1 MKKIKLFES
10 IRLILVAITGLLA
23 ACGENPETPSN
34 PLLADAG
41 AEQELVVNSLA
52 LLDGSQ
58 SVNVSGKPISY
69 KWELIEKPDG
79 AEVETS
85 SMDKVAVEF
94 SANKT
99 GEYVFKLTV
108 TYLNWTSTDTVKLT
122 VVPGEAPKIEAKA
135 GEDLEVPLGTVVQLD
150 GSGSTNETGG
160 DLQYTWAIMEKPE
173 GSTAQLL
180 TPNEA
185 LANFQPDKAGK
196 YLVKLTVKHQ
206 SNLAYDLL
214 EINVTGTVG
223 GGEGPILI
231 SEDILQT
238 RILEN
243 VHVEKEQLFDY
254 LVTKDIE
261 VGGTLVVKPGVR
273 IAFEA
278 GAKLTVSANG
288 ILIADNRTSQGTIV
302 FQGKSAERGYWEGI
316 LIESQSEQNML
327 WGIEIRDAGQMDAAL
342 KLAPGA
348 NITVIS
354 TKIHQNSKLGIILPE
369 DASLLEFKANE
380 IYDNT
385 DGPMMI
391 AAERVSLLSS
401 ENTIKGGNIKV
412 SPGRIDNG
420 LEHIWPNFTSQ
431 YDLLDDLVVT
441 AASTWAASDGAHIN
455 VANDR
460 AIRIIQGS
468 KVILFGLEG
477 KPVVIEGMSKEKGAW
492 RGIYLDN
499 SQGNPSNINMTV
511 IRHAGSNAI
520 SGSEPATLKIGT
532 NGSIA
537 ISKTVFDQGKGNG
550 LDATSNGVSL
560 VFNLNTITNHMGHPL
575 VVSTSL
581 VENLD
586 YTTAMENNGKNEVA
600 VDGLIAIGVPG
611 REIIWKGFY
620 GGTPYV
626 VKGMG
631 QNLLVQSGLR
641 IKQGVRIK
649 MQPGTRIDVVD
660 SGGMLGY
667 LHLEGGNGAP
677 VVIQGTDETS
687 GSWYGITYS
696 TNHLQNVVRNARI
709 LHAGKVMSNNFS
721 AALTVDNVPQGSLTV
736 DKTFIG
742 KSGQH
747 GIAVARSSG
756 DVLKTSELTFE
767 EVPGNQLHIW

>member
-1 MKKIKLFES
+1 MKHFRSLGLLLLLFAGLLTACEET
-10 IRLILVAITGLLA
+10 IEEPTNPLVA
-23 ACGENPETPSN
+23 E
-34 PLLADAG
+34 AG
-41 AEQELVVNSLA
+41 DEQELVTNSVT
-52 LLDGSQ
+52 LLDASQ
-58 SVNVSGKPISY
+58 SVNSTGKPVSY
-69 KWELIEKPDG
+69 KWELVEKPEG
-79 AEVETS
+79 AEAETS
-85 SMDKVAVEF
+85 AMDKVAVEF
-94 SANKT
+94 SANKA
-99 GEYVFKLTV
+99 GDYVFKLTV
-108 TYLNWTSTDTVKLT
+108 TYLNWSATDRVKIK
-122 VVPGEAPKIEAKA
+122 VVPGEASKIEARA
-135 GEDLEVPLGTVVQLD
+135 GDDKQVAVETLIQLD
-150 GSGSTNETGG
+150 GSGSVNELGG
-160 DLQYTWAIMEKPE
+160 ILQYGWTLIEKPE
-173 GSTAQLL
+173 GSIAQIQN
-180 TPNEA
+180 PD
-185 LANFQPDKAGK
+185 LAVAKFQPDKAGK
-196 YLVKLTVKHQ
+196 YLIKLAVKFQSSVSFDLVEITVT
-206 SNLAYDLL
+206 SPNGA
-214 EINVTGTVG
+214 
-223 GGEGPILI
+223 EGPILI
-231 SEDILQT
+231 SEDILQS
-238 RILEN
+238 RVLEN
-243 VHVEKEQLFDY
+243 IYVEKDQLFDY

-261 VGGTLVVKPGVR
+261 VAANLLIKPGVR
-273 IAFEA
+273 VAFEA
-278 GAKLTVSANG
+278 GAKLTVSTNG

-302 FQGKSAERGYWEGI
+302 FQGKSAEKGYWEGI
-316 LIESQSEQNML
+316 LIESQSEHNML
-327 WGIEIRDAGQMDAAL
+327 WGTEIRDAGQMDAAL
-342 KLAPGA
+342 KVAPGG

-354 TKIHQNSKLGIILPE
+354 SKIYHNSKFGIILPE
-369 DASLLEFKANE
+369 DASFAEFKVNE

-385 DGPMMI
+385 DGPLVI
-391 AAERVSLLSS
+391 AAERVALLSS
-401 ENTIKGGNIKV
+401 ENTIKDGNIRV

-441 AASTWAASDGAHIN
+441 AASTWAISDGAHVN

-468 KVILFGLEG
+468 KMVLLGLDG
-477 KPVVIEGMSKEKGAW
+477 KPVVIEGMTKEKGAW

-499 SQGNPSNINMTV
+499 SQGNSSSIIKAE

-537 ISKTVFDQGKGNG
+537 ISRTVFDQGKGNG

-560 VFNLNTITNHMGHPL
+560 VFDLNTITNHQGHPI

-611 REIIWKGFY
+611 REVIWKGFY

-626 VKGMG
+626 ITGMG
-631 QNLLVQSGLR
+631 DNLLVQSGLR

-677 VVIQGTDETS
+677 VVIQGTDETA

-721 AALTVDNVPQGSLTV
+721 AAITVDNVPQGSLTV

-747 GIAVARSSG
+747 GIAV
-756 DVLKTSELTFE
+756 VKTSENSLKTTEVIFE
-767 EVPGNQLHIW
+767 EVPGNNVHIW

>member
-1 MKKIKLFES
+1 MKKMKRFRSLGLLLLLFAGLFTACEET
-10 IRLILVAITGLLA
+10 IDEPRNPLVAEA
-23 ACGENPETPSN
+23 GE
-34 PLLADAG
+34 
-41 AEQELVVNSLA
+41 EQELVTNSATLI
-52 LLDGSQ
+52 DGSQ
-58 SVNVSGKPISY
+58 SVNSTGKPVSY
-69 KWELIEKPDG
+69 KWELVEKPEG
-79 AEVETS
+79 AVVETS
-85 SMDKVAVEF
+85 AMDKVAVEF

-99 GEYVFKLTV
+99 GDYVFKLTV
-108 TYLNWTSTDTVKLT
+108 TYLNWSATDLVKIK
-122 VVPGEAPKIEAKA
+122 VIAGEPSKIEAKA
-135 GEDLEVPLGTVVQLD
+135 GEDKQVAVETLVQLD
-150 GSGSTNETGG
+150 GSGSVNESGG
-160 DLQYTWAIMEKPE
+160 IMQFGWTLIEKPE
-173 GSTAQLL
+173 GSIAQIQN
-180 TPNEA
+180 PD
-185 LANFQPDKAGK
+185 LAVAKFQPDKAGK
-196 YLVKLTVKHQ
+196 YLIKLAVKFQSSVSFDLVEITVA
-206 SNLAYDLL
+206 SPNGA
-214 EINVTGTVG
+214 
-223 GGEGPILI
+223 EGPILI
-231 SEDILQT
+231 TEDILQA
-238 RILEN
+238 RVLEN
-243 VHVEKEQLFDY
+243 IYVEKDQLFDY

-261 VGGTLVVKPGVR
+261 VAANLLVKPGVR
-273 IAFEA
+273 VAFEA
-278 GAKLTVSANG
+278 GAKLTVSSNG

-302 FQGKSAERGYWEGI
+302 FQGKSAEKGYWEGI
-316 LIESQSEQNML
+316 LIESQSDHNML
-327 WGIEIRDAGQMDAAL
+327 WGTEIRDAGQMDAAL
-342 KLAPGA
+342 KVAPGG
-348 NITVIS
+348 NISVIS
-354 TKIHQNSKLGIILPE
+354 SKIYHNSKFGIILPE
-369 DASLLEFKANE
+369 DASFAEFKVNE

-385 DGPMMI
+385 DGPLVI
-391 AAERVSLLSS
+391 AAERVALLSS
-401 ENTIKGGNIKV
+401 ENTIKDGNIRV

-441 AASTWAASDGAHIN
+441 AASTWAISDGAHVN

-468 KVILFGLEG
+468 KIVLMGLDG
-477 KPVVIEGMSKEKGAW
+477 KPVIIEGITKEKGAW

-499 SQGNPSNINMTV
+499 SQGNSSSIIKAE

-537 ISKTVFDQGKGNG
+537 ISKTVFDQGEGNG
-550 LDATSNGVSL
+550 LDATSNGVAL
-560 VFNLNTITNHMGHPL
+560 VFNLNTITNHVGHPI

-611 REIIWKGFY
+611 REVIWKGFY

-626 VKGMG
+626 IKGMG

-677 VVIQGTDETS
+677 VVIQGTDETA

-721 AALTVDNVPQGSLTV
+721 AAITVDNVPQGSLTV
-736 DKTFIG
+736 DKTLIG

-747 GIAVARSSG
+747 GIAV
-756 DVLKTSELTFE
+756 VKTSENALKTTDVTFE
-767 EVPGNQLHIW
+767 EVPGNKLHVW